1 MMAEILGQ
9 EEEQQDE
16 YIEIGADEEDGASP
30 GWLATYGD
38 MMTLLLC
45 FFVLLFAMSETQ
57 MYAFTQV
64 VESLKSAIG
73 KQQIPEAGTQEGLV
87 MINRDSK
94 MSKPDAVD
102 ELGGLVVKELDA
114 ITSEVQEF
122 IMKNSLEGQVK
133 VNEDERGAVITISD
147 MVLFATGKAEFN
159 EAGKELLLQIS
170 DMLRQ
175 FDYHVKVEGHTDS
188 EPINS
193 ERFKSNWELST
204 SRASAIVRFF
214 IENRLPP
221 DQLSAEGFA
230 EFRPVN
236 TNETE
241 VGRAQ
246 NRRVEIV
253 YERSKVR
260 RKLLAK
266 HPELEILNDDILFK

>member
-147 MVLFATGKAEFN
+147 MVLFAPGKAEFN

>member
-1 MMAEILGQ
+1 MAEILGQ

-64 VESLKSAIG
+64 VDSLKAAIG
-73 KQQIPEAGTQEGLV
+73 KQQIPEAGTREGLV

-221 DQLSAEGFA
+221 NQLSAEGFA

>member
-64 VESLKSAIG
+64 VDSLKAAIG
-73 KQQIPEAGTQEGLV
+73 KQQIPEAGTREGLV

-221 DQLSAEGFA
+221 NQLSAEGFA

>member
-1 MMAEILGQ
+1 MAEILGQ

-16 YIEIGADEEDGASP
+16 YIEIGADEEDGGSP

-45 FFVLLFAMSETQ
+45 FFVLLFAMSETKTD
-57 MYAFTQV
+57 AFYQIV
-64 VESLKSAIG
+64 NSLKTSIG
-73 KQQIPEAGTQEGLV
+73 KQQIPEAGTREGLV

-102 ELGGLVVKELDA
+102 ELGGMVAKELSG

-122 IMKNSLEGQVK
+122 IMKNSLAGQVK

-147 MVLFATGKAEFN
+147 MVLFARGKAEFN

-214 IENRLPP
+214 IESRLPP
-221 DQLSAEGFA
+221 DQLSAEGYA

-236 TNETE
+236 TNETA
-241 VGRAQ
+241 VGRAE

-260 RKLLAK
+260 RKILAK